1 MIDVAVVGGGAS
13 GLCAA
18 IAAAS
23 EGAQTLVLEAGERA
37 GAKILAT
44 GNGRCNLTNR
54 ELSATDYNQPSFVEP
69 VLRLWGPEA
78 VLSWFEGQG
87 LLTALER

>member
-54 ELSATDYNQPSFVEP
+54 ELSATDYN
-69 VLRLWGPEA
+69 
-78 VLSWFEGQG
+78 
-87 LLTALER
+87 